1 MIPKNGLPINGSMSN
16 GYLPYGY
23 PPNVYPPSMYP
34 PNNYPQSMYPQ
45 NNYPQNGYAQSP
57 YQSTSY
63 KPMSSYTSMV
73 ERSTTRFS
81 EKEKEEF
88 LSKLNGTTMSKLM
101 IEEEPLSKIV
111 PREKEEKEMKEK
123 KEKVVKKK
131 EKEEKKEKKEKVV
144 KKKENKEN
152 EEKKENKVKNENKEK
167 KAKKEKKVAVK
178 KTRATLHDNDYM
190 KSFEA
195 TSLPVNFKASYTK
208 TAMLKSAHISFSMP
222 RMKLEPV
229 LEDKKLEHEDWRVQV
244 LEVIVNEETMKYFIP
259 YTLTEFN
266 ELYDCYVYQKVI
278 NDEGKLISV
287 YQRDVYATE
296 RVLTKK
302 RNMSLQFNLFSL
314 IYFCSRRPDFVTF
327 FFVMKLDRFSDVKV
341 ASIIQYVSDFI
352 Q

>member
-1 MIPKNGLPINGSMSN
+1 
-16 GYLPYGY
+16 
-23 PPNVYPPSMYP
+23 
-34 PNNYPQSMYPQ
+34 
-45 NNYPQNGYAQSP
+45 
-57 YQSTSY
+57 
-63 KPMSSYTSMV
+63 
-73 ERSTTRFS
+73 
-81 EKEKEEF
+81 
-88 LSKLNGTTMSKLM
+88 M

-111 PREKEEKEMKEK
+111 PREKEEKEM
-123 KEKVVKKK
+123 
-131 EKEEKKEKKEKVV
+131 KEKKEKVV

-195 TSLPVNFKASYTK
+195 TSLPVNFKATYTK

-259 YTLTEFN
+259 YTFTEFN

>member
-1 MIPKNGLPINGSMSN
+1 MIPNNSLPINGSMSN

-131 EKEEKKEKKEKVV
+131 EKEEKE
-144 KKKENKEN
+144 EN
-152 EEKKENKVKNENKEK
+152 KENKVKNENKEK
-167 KAKKEKKVAVK
+167 KAKKEKKVVVK

-259 YTLTEFN
+259 YTFTEFN

>member
-1 MIPKNGLPINGSMSN
+1 MIPNNSLPTNGSMSN

-45 NNYPQNGYAQSP
+45 NDYPQNGYAQSP

-88 LSKLNGTTMSKLM
+88 SSKLNGTTMSKLM

-131 EKEEKKEKKEKVV
+131 E
-144 KKKENKEN
+144 
-152 EEKKENKVKNENKEK
+152 NKVKNENKEK
-167 KAKKEKKVAVK
+167 KAKKEKKVAVE

-195 TSLPVNFKASYTK
+195 TSLPVNFKALYTK

-259 YTLTEFN
+259 YTFTEFN
-266 ELYDCYVYQKVI
+266 ELYDCYVYWREDALESQGEIYVNLTIFRSSISDYIDDTYMNYDMDRQIHFSNRIDYLDAIMKNAIEISKEEFIDGVI
-278 NDEGKLISV
+278 
-287 YQRDVYATE
+287 
-296 RVLTKK
+296 KK
-302 RNMSLQFNLFSL
+302 IEESKSNFVE
-314 IYFCSRRPDFVTF
+314 YF
-327 FFVMKLDRFSDVKV
+327 KKK
-341 ASIIQYVSDFI
+341 
-352 Q
+352 

>member
-1 MIPKNGLPINGSMSN
+1 
-16 GYLPYGY
+16 
-23 PPNVYPPSMYP
+23 
-34 PNNYPQSMYPQ
+34 MYPQ

-88 LSKLNGTTMSKLM
+88 LSKLNETTMSKLM

-131 EKEEKKEKKEKVV
+131 E
-144 KKKENKEN
+144 NKEN
-152 EEKKENKVKNENKEK
+152 EEKKENKVKNENKEN

-195 TSLPVNFKASYTK
+195 TSLPVNFKATCTK

-259 YTLTEFN
+259 YTFTEFN